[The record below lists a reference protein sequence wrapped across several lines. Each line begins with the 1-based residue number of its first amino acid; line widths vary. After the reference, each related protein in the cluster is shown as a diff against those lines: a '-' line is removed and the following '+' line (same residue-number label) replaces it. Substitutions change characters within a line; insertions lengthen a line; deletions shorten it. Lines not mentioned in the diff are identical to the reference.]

1 MTWEHS
7 SMRTAV
13 SRLLLSVEDTGAHNR
28 TPPHKPTVFYYLPR
42 SFVLLFSI
50 VLSRRC
56 LLNQERAWKS

>member
-28 TPPHKPTVFYYLPR
+28 TPPHKPTVFIIFL
-42 SFVLLFSI
+42 VLLSFCS
-50 VLSRRC
+50 
-56 LLNQERAWKS
+56 LLFYLDGVF